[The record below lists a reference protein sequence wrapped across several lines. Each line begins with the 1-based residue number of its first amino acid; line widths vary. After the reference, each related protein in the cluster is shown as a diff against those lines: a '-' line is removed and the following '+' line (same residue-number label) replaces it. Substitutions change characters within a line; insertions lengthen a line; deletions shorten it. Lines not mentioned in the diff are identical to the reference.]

1 MQQVIA
7 SQSVR
12 RWQGSERR
20 QAGWGWPAPKQGSQ
34 WRGAHSGGP
43 ASEFPAVCGELGLLA
58 SGTERRGWVIIVKHN
73 ADAAGWA
80 EGRHEPAP
88 SSLLAGPSV
97 HLGPRETHPQ
107 RSGTG
112 PPAGRRVTDHWS
124 SNCPR
129 RGLSGHVASFA
140 RGTQGGEGSP
150 PSTGPRVAAPAQSTP
165 RPKAGLGPPPGEAE
179 GGALGLLRRWPLT
192 LPALSLQCTVRTSPP
207 ASRRAR

>member
-7 SQSVR
+7 SQSMR
-12 RWQGSERR
+12 CWQGSERR
-20 QAGWGWPAPKQGSQ
+20 QAGWGWPAWKQGSQ

-58 SGTERRGWVIIVKHN
+58 SGTERRRGWVIIVKHD
-73 ADAAGWA
+73 AAAAGWA
-80 EGRHEPAP
+80 ESRHEPAP

-97 HLGPRETHPQ
+97 HLEPRETHPQ

-112 PPAGRRVTDHWS
+112 PPAGRRVTDRWS

-150 PSTGPRVAAPAQSTP
+150 PPLARVAAPAQSTP
-165 RPKAGLGPPPGEAE
+165 RPKAPGEAE
-179 GGALGLLRRWPLT
+179 GGVLGFLRVGGRSPC
-192 LPALSLQCTVRTSPP
+192 PAALSLQCTVRTSPP